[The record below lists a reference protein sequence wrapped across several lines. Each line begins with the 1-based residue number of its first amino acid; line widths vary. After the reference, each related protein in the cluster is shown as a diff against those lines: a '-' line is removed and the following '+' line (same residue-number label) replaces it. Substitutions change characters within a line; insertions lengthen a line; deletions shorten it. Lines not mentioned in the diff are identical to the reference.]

1 MSCFQDS
8 IDISSSSDE
17 RTSSPTV
24 NAVVYTEYNADWLP
38 EVRSGASFEAL
49 KQDIKQRGQ
58 LSPIIIGT
66 DDVIYDGR
74 SRYRACMEL
83 GKAPVFADPVLPED
97 GIAKARA
104 GLHQRQLT
112 VLDEVRFVTFLRQD
126 SEIKK
131 PEGNQKDKLS
141 QVLKNKYGWRRG
153 TSPRHIQKLINL
165 GNKIDDIKDFSE
177 KEKLFS
183 LIREADSVSDAEEKV
198 LGKPSIKKNSKSP
211 KAPEDDNNPLDQND
225 SVVPLVEGIKERLNS
240 LGDSPN
246 LEKMSAFVDW
256 LRHKIESL
264 QNGSLTQESPST
276 DSV

>member
-1 MSCFQDS
+1 MSYFQDS
-8 IDISSSSDE
+8 TDISSSSDE

-38 EVRSGASFEAL
+38 EVRSGASLDAL
-49 KQDIKQRGQ
+49 KEDIKQRGQ
-58 LSPIIIGT
+58 FSPIVIGT

-83 GKAPVFADPVLPED
+83 GVPPVFADPVSPED
-97 GIAKARA
+97 GKAKAMA
-104 GLHQRQLT
+104 GLYQRQLT

-126 SEIKK
+126 SEIQTL
-131 PEGNQKDKLS
+131 EGNQKDNLS

-165 GNKIDDIKDFSE
+165 GNKIDEIMESSD
-177 KEKLFS
+177 KEEILS
-183 LIREADSVSDAEEKV
+183 SIREAVSVSDAEEKV
-198 LGKPSIKKNSKSP
+198 CGKPSTKKTPKSP
-211 KAPEDDNNPLDQND
+211 KTPKDDNEPQDQND
-225 SVVPLVEGIKERLNS
+225 SVVPLVKGIKEKLNS

-246 LEKMSAFVDW
+246 LEKMSAFVKW

-264 QNGSLTQESPST
+264 QNGSLTQESLST